1 MKKYILLSVLVSLV
15 WLVAP
20 AQDYKGKVTSGK
32 AGVANVVVSNGID
45 VTTTDDNGEYILPY
59 HAKAKFITVAVPS
72 AYEIPNKYSIY
83 DAYKE
88 IKEGTKS
95 YDFSLK
101 ARKNV
106 SDEFALFV
114 TAEPYMW
121 SENNAKVYERNVIQ
135 TMIDDKKKLPKNMD
149 VYGIVLGDIIGG
161 NTEARFHDYKK
172 LVSQTY
178 MPFFSVIGDHDHNR
192 EASDSESAKALF
204 EKNLGPRYY
213 GFNLGKFYFIVLDDI
228 IWQARQKYTGGI
240 DEMQMNW
247 LGQYVKHIPEGANV
261 VVCLHIPTMRRRS
274 NPPNLTNTKALHD
287 LLKPYNVHFFSAH
300 MRYLEN
306 YRQGNRY
313 EHIHTASSGVQ
324 NHFDMNKDGT
334 PNGYAVYEFKGDNM
348 SWYYKTF
355 NRDKNFQF
363 SISNKGAHPNYPNK
377 VVINIWNWDEKWTV
391 KCFED
396 GKPID
401 NVERV
406 TDHAMEYQYGV
417 YKVQTDANRMP
428 VKVYH
433 LFVVEPSA
441 SARKISVEA
450 TDPFGN
456 IYTREM
462 NL

>member
-1 MKKYILLSVLVSLV
+1 MRKYIILLILPFFCIS
-15 WLVAP
+15 AFT
-20 AQDYKGKVTSGK
+20 QDYKGKVTSGK
-32 AGVANVVVSNGID
+32 EGVANVIVSNGID
-45 VTTTDDNGEYILPY
+45 VAKTDQNGEYTLPY
-59 HAKAKFITVAVPS
+59 HAKAKFITITIPS
-72 AYEIPNKYSIY
+72 AYEVPNKYSVY
-83 DAYKE
+83 DAYRVIE
-88 IKEGTKS
+88 DGAKS

-101 ARKNV
+101 ARKNP
-106 SDEFALFV
+106 SDDFTLFV

-121 SENNAKVYERNVIQ
+121 SENNVNVYDKNVIQ
-135 TMIDDKKKLPKNMD
+135 TIIDDKKKLSKNAD

-161 NTEARFHDYKK
+161 NTEARFLDYKK
-172 LVSQTY
+172 MLARTY

-192 EASDSESAKALF
+192 EATDSESAKVLY

-228 IWQARQKYTGGI
+228 LWQGRQKYTGGI
-240 DEMQMNW
+240 DDMQMNW
-247 LGQYVKHIPEGANV
+247 LRQYLKYIPEGSNV

-274 NPPNLTNTKALHD
+274 NPPNLTNTKDLHE

-300 MRYLEN
+300 MRYIEN

-313 EHIHTASSGVQ
+313 EHIHAASSGVQ

-363 SISNKGAHPNYPNK
+363 SVSNKGAHPNYPGKIIVN
-377 VVINIWNWDEKWTV
+377 VWNWDDKWTV
-391 KCFED
+391 KWYED
-396 GKPID
+396 GKLMAEP
-401 NVERV
+401 ERV
-406 TDHAMEYQYGV
+406 TDYALEYQYGV
-417 YKVQTDANRMP
+417 YKVQTDPNRMP

-433 LFVVEPSA
+433 LFVIEPSA
-441 SARKISVEA
+441 SAKKIRVEV

-456 IYTREM
+456 IYTKEISI
-462 NL
+462 